1 MRWGWC
7 WGARRSRAD
16 PCRGKRGQ
24 RRRQLRWRASGAGI
38 AATLGEA
45 GVEIEPG
52 EPLILRRQ
60 LKQDGGS
67 RAYINDQPVSVA
79 LLREIAPFLVEIH
92 GQHDDR
98 GLVNPRGHRALLDR
112 YVGHGV
118 GVDAGAVETAWRR
131 WRKAEEALSTARARL
146 AKASEDR
153 DLLLAHVAEL
163 ATLAPEEGEEDE
175 LAAARADMQKG
186 ERLSGDL
193 GELSHLFTGSDSALA
208 QLRAAARR
216 LDRIAGEHALL
227 GEALESLDRAMI
239 EAARPRSA
247 SSAPSRRWPMTPWPS
262 TASKPACSSCAPPP
276 ANTLARSMICP
287 ARCATCVRNS
297 TPSRRA
303 RKVSPRWKR
312 RPMKAVWNIAPS
324 PKR

>member
-1 MRWGWC
+1 VLTGETGAGKSILLDALGLVL
-7 WGARRSRAD
+7 GARADLGLIRA
-16 PCRGKRGQ
+16 GESV
-24 RRRQLRWRASGAGI
+24 ASVVASFDGAHLAPGI

-118 GVDAGAVETAWRR
+118 GVDAGAVEAAWRR

-216 LDRIAGEHALL
+216 LDRIA
-227 GEALESLDRAMI
+227 
-239 EAARPRSA
+239 A
-247 SSAPSRRWPMTPWPS
+247 SMPCWARRWSHS
-262 TASKPACSSCAPPP
+262 TA
-276 ANTLARSMICP
+276 R
-287 ARCATCVRNS
+287 
-297 TPSRRA
+297 
-303 RKVSPRWKR
+303 
-312 RPMKAVWNIAPS
+312 
-324 PKR
+324 